1 MDNLKMMII
10 FVIIIMILF
19 LCFFI
24 YNLIKCY
31 LPRLLNNRDENS
43 KYINQKNESKN
54 TNETKKIEFEEL

>member
-1 MDNLKMMII
+1 
-10 FVIIIMILF
+10 MILF